1 MMDVWSLVMFIVPL
15 LIILTHTFVHVID
28 QKHLVKEE
36 KYAFIRTGLM
46 LFGQIV
52 IPTLVFIF
60 IAGFFVAGELHMSKF

>member
-28 QKHLVKEE
+28 QKHLAKEE

-52 IPTLVFIF
+52 IPTLVLIF
-60 IAGFFVAGELHMSKF
+60 IAGFFVAGELHMSQF